1 MTENQTKVALTDA
14 QFAHLGEGEL
24 AYFRKVSTDEL
35 KGQFPGIV
43 GIQPGTELWALFAAN
58 GQPILLADERERVVA
73 GAMMNELTPV
83 SIH

>member
-1 MTENQTKVALTDA
+1 MTENQTRLTDA
-14 QFAHLGEGEL
+14 QFAHLGEGEV
-24 AYFRKVSTDEL
+24 AYFRKISTDEL

-58 GQPILLADERERVVA
+58 GQPILLADERERVLA